1 MRFSLIASQRR
12 TVFFVAWVIAG
23 SEARVLCESSD
34 EAQVI
39 ARSEARELWESSDE
53 AQVIARSEAGELWE
67 SSDEAIFLVCWVRAF
82 SECSLLRQWE

>member
-1 MRFSLIASQRR
+1 MTRVVVESVGR
-12 TVFFVAWVIAG
+12 VIAG

-53 AQVIARSEAGELWE
+53 A
-67 SSDEAIFLVCWVRAF
+67 IFLVCWVRAF
-82 SECSLLRQWE
+82 SECSLLRQWGMMGHNEFFSDCLAKTNSLF